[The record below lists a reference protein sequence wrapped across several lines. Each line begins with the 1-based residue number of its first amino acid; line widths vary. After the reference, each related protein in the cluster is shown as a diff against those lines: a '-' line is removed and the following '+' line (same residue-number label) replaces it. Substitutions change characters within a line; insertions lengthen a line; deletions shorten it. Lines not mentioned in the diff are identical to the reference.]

1 MISAFVI
8 RFFESIISKLATSE
22 ISIFELV
29 SVAEATGL
37 CLTSSKTK
45 GQVFSRRDPIYALIV
60 GGCGGGILILNAR
73 ELIKVNGELSANG
86 QDSNARGGGGSG
98 GSISIQTSE
107 FDGTGDIMVIF
118 ESAQ

>member
-1 MISAFVI
+1 MFCRKPGRQI
-8 RFFESIISKLATSE
+8 
-22 ISIFELV
+22 
-29 SVAEATGL
+29 
-37 CLTSSKTK
+37 
-45 GQVFSRRDPIYALIV
+45 FSRRGLIYALIL
-60 GGCGGGILILNAR
+60 GGCGGGILILNAW

-98 GSISIQTSE
+98 GSISIHTSE